1 MAALREFKVFVR
13 KTSKV
18 TVDYLIVKYKRIM
31 NKFQNAD
38 TNKNDDGSY
47 KFIWYAKI
55 FDTRTLKEYVIFCD
69 YGTKLYEIED
79 KYETENSR
87 MIKGVM
93 YLSESI
99 DIINSLKEQVNKL
112 IEINTFLVKDY
123 DNRNTKNVEEVDCL
137 LDSVRTKH
145 V

>member
-18 TVDYLIVKYKRIM
+18 TMDYLIVKYKRIM
-31 NKFQNAD
+31 NKFQDAD

-79 KYETENSR
+79 KYETENNR
-87 MIKGVM
+87 VIKGVM
-93 YLSESI
+93 YLSEII
-99 DIINSLKEQVNKL
+99 DKVNNIEAKTNKNNSYNNKTL
-112 IEINTFLVKDY
+112 
-123 DNRNTKNVEEVDCL
+123 
-137 LDSVRTKH
+137 
-145 V
+145 